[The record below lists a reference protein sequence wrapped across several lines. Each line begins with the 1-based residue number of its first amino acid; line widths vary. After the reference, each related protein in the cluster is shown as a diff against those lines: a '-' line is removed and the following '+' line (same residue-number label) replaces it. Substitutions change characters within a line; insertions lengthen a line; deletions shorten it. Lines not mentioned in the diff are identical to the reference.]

1 MTNISNI
8 SANLLQSYVTYQSK
22 DGMGITSKEMFQML
36 SIQIGGDSE
45 SIDKDD
51 LDNYIEDAE
60 DGIVDINEKELNGLK
75 TLQKNWDEISSGDD
89 SITFSDMQN
98 YSGLL
103 VSIVTSG
110 FASEDE
116 TEEPSSQND
125 LNSYIIAETLGL
137 SSAEEASQSDLTTFL
152 DVLLSG
158 NTDENDDEN
167 GDMID
172 TITNLLAVFGDNS
185 TVSVQA

>member
-22 DGMGITSKEMFQML
+22 EGMGISSREMFQML

-60 DGIVDINEKELNGLK
+60 DGIVDINEKELKGLK
-75 TLQKNWDEISSGDD
+75 TLQKNWDEISGGAD

-110 FASEDE
+110 FAGED
-116 TEEPSSQND
+116 TEETQSETD
-125 LNSYIIAETLGL
+125 VNSYIIAETLGL
-137 SSAEEASQSDLTTFL
+137 SSAEEASQSDLTAFL

-185 TVSVQA
+185 TVSVEA